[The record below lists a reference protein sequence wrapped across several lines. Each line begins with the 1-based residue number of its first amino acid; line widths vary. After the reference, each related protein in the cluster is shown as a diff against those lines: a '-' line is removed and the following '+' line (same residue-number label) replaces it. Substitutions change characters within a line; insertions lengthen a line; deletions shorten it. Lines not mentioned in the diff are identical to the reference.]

1 MAESMLEKEIEVY
14 SEKYNIH
21 GIIRDYGMVTKLFF
35 TYDDK
40 EIVMGIQRNALKDEK
55 FEDIGRDIIDSYV
68 TNLAAHEE

>member
-1 MAESMLEKEIEVY
+1 MEESMLRKEIEVY

-40 EIVMGIQRNALKDEK
+40 EIVMGIQRNAQDC
-55 FEDIGRDIIDSYV
+55 GQYRA
-68 TNLAAHEE
+68 N

>member
-21 GIIRDYGMVTKLFF
+21 GIIRDYGIVTKLFF

-40 EIVMGIQRNALKDEK
+40 EIFSTYRDGRPIGGERFVWIDTVEK
-55 FEDIGRDIIDSYV
+55 KWAFAEG
-68 TNLAAHEE
+68 